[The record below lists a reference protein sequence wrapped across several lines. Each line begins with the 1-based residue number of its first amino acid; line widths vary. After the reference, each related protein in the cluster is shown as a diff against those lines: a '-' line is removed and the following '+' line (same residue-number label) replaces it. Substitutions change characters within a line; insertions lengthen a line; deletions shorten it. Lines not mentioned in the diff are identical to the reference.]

1 MTRMI
6 DMGVE
11 PYLLSSAL
19 IGVVAQRL
27 VRTVCPA
34 CKTHYIAQPEVI
46 SRYGWEDKGNVRL
59 VRGRGCPECYDSGYK
74 GRAGL
79 HEILEMDGDLQK
91 LIIANPSRDELARH
105 MHDRGVK
112 TLFDD
117 GLDRVLKGVT
127 TIEEISRVI
136 NT

>member
-1 MTRMI
+1 VTRMI

-19 IGVVAQRL
+19 IGVVAQ
-27 VRTVCPA
+27 
-34 CKTHYIAQPEVI
+34 
-46 SRYGWEDKGNVRL
+46 RL